1 MKKTLAIL
9 LSVMLL
15 ASSLTYGIVM
25 TSAASVEEPALFF
38 DFTTKNNYDE
48 AIAKTT
54 ISRIQKGQVSYA
66 YDAQAG
72 ALRVDFKI
80 TETGLGQAVITCT
93 DDAAAVAASSFTGTP
108 VMAVKYRLSAAQST
122 GEVAA
127 GGVRHRTYPYM
138 GISSTDASLNG
149 QVKRPHS
156 YNATMNSTSSF
167 VQTTNID
174 LSNWTDTAVT
184 GGWNDI
190 KWNATRMV
198 FEAQA
203 EVEYSIY
210 IEWMGIFNSK
220 ADADAYANATAG
232 NTTSLWFADF
242 SKNTDYSAAGS
253 ANGYVKVV
261 VNDATS
267 TYENGALK
275 VTGNGTSSPS
285 LLIDDQHS
293 PAKDGLNCFAMMVKL
308 TNPSTKLTRMRFGQG
323 GYWDVDK
330 MTGYSATAGWQLVV
344 QDTSAANTKTI
355 LENDTKT
362 GWRYASINLANAGDA
377 SPIYIKFAGFF
388 ADATAAERYYNTIVR
403 NLNSEIV
410 AEGAKIS
417 AEGNDLRFGFRL
429 DADGVNYA
437 ENTTTYARK
446 DLAVAGNEAF
456 VKVNGTWRQITD
468 FGVMA
473 SIKQGITKSDLTV
486 GAEAGSKVTQKVP
499 AEKLYSAEGEVI
511 TFFATLMD
519 IPESFFAKTVS
530 AVAYV
535 EYLDASGV
543 KQYMYSDMLTKTVND
558 LK

>member
-15 ASSLTYGIVM
+15 ASCLTYGIVM

-38 DFTTKNNYDE
+38 DFSTKNNYDE
-48 AIAKTT
+48 AIKKTKV
-54 ISRIQKGQVSYA
+54 SQIQKGKVSYA

-93 DDAAAVAASSFTGTP
+93 DEAAAVAASSFTGTP

-122 GEVAA
+122 GNVDA
-127 GGVRHRTYPYM
+127 GGVRHRTYPYI
-138 GISSTDASLNG
+138 GISGTGTDLDG
-149 QVKRPHS
+149 QVKRPTS
-156 YNATMNSTSSF
+156 YNAIMNSTSF
-167 VQTTNID
+167 AVQTTNIA
-174 LSNWTDTAVT
+174 LSNWGDSAVT

-198 FEAQA
+198 FEAQT

-210 IEWMGIFNSK
+210 IEWMGIFNSE
-220 ADADAYANATAG
+220 ADANAYANSTAG

-242 SKNTDYSAAGS
+242 SKNTDYSAANS
-253 ANGYVKVV
+253 ANGYVKVIV
-261 VNDATS
+261 ENATS

-275 VTGNGTSSPS
+275 VTGNGTNAPD
-285 LLIDDQHS
+285 LTIDDQHS
-293 PAKDGLNCFAMMVKL
+293 PAKEGLNCFAMMVKL
-308 TNPSTKLTRMRFGQG
+308 TNPSTKLTRVRFGQG

-355 LENDTKT
+355 LKNDTKT
-362 GWRYASINLANAGDA
+362 GWRYARINLANAGDA

-437 ENTTTYARK
+437 ENTTYTRK

-519 IPESFFAKTVS
+519 IPEFFFAKTVS

-535 EYLDASGV
+535 EYLDANGV